1 MARWLIIAGVLLV
14 AAGLLLHFA
23 PGALNW
29 FGRLP
34 GDIRIETERTRIYIP
49 ITSMI
54 IVSIILTLLIRLF
67 RSI

>member
-1 MARWLIIAGVLLV
+1 MARWFIIGGIILI

-23 PGALNW
+23 PGVFSW

-34 GDIRIETERTRIYIP
+34 GDIRIESERTKIYIP

-54 IVSIILTLLIRLF
+54 LISLLLSLIIRLF
-67 RSI
+67 RS

>member
-1 MARWLIIAGVLLV
+1 MSRWFIIAGIILLLI
-14 AAGLLLHFA
+14 GLLLQFF

-34 GDIRIETERTRIYIP
+34 GDIRIESERSRIYIP

-54 IVSIILTLLIRLF
+54 IISVILSLIIRLF
-67 RSI
+67 RS